1 MSDTL
6 VLSFAYTQDNSQW
19 HAFWRSCVQRGA
31 PLYMMGM
38 GQQHPGPCGFEEAT
52 EFLKSRSEEYIVIT
66 DSFDVICNRWDEDE
80 LQMLIDSAPNLIV
93 SCDPYTWPFEYA
105 PLYEHLA
112 KRYKWFSPCGGQ
124 YAGRR
129 TQVIAMW
136 EEMMRLWA
144 LGAARHGGTSQEI
157 LNLMYMGSRMP
168 PLPSWP
174 FTLDLECRL
183 FQSMIEPHAR
193 YIMKAQNGGGVG
205 AGFGDRICHNNSAGA
220 WLAHN
225 SITGSHPMFLHFNGQ
240 KANLSPSFE
249 EWKKILL

>member
-1 MSDTL
+1 MSDIL
-6 VLSFAYTQDNSQW
+6 VLSFAFTPDTKKW
-19 HAFWRSCVQRGA
+19 AALRVSCMQHNVPLIVQGC
-31 PLYMMGM
+31 
-38 GQQHPGPCGFEEAT
+38 GQEWPGPCGFEAAA
-52 EFLKSRSEEYIVIT
+52 EFLKSRNEEYVVIT

-93 SCDPYTWPFEYA
+93 ACDPYTWPFEYA

-144 LGAARHGGTSQEI
+144 AGAALHGGTSQE
-157 LNLMYMGSRMP
+157 LLTLMYSGKGFP
-168 PLPSWP
+168 PWP

-183 FQSMIEPHAR
+183 FQSMIEPQAR
-193 YIMKAQNGGGVG
+193 YIMKAPR
-205 AGFGDRICHNNSAGA
+205 APMATDPA
-220 WLAHN
+220 WIARNALTK
-225 SITGSHPMFLHFNGQ
+225 SYPMFLHFNGQ
-240 KANLSPSFE
+240 AANLSPSFE
-249 EWKKILL
+249 VWKKILL